1 MGWNKVE
8 KVWLLLKIPEI
19 KIYQSV
25 VTGKISRTE
34 PINII
39 VYLMDKTNYR
49 KIPIQ
54 NNDLL

>member
-1 MGWNKVE
+1 MDWNKVG

-34 PINII
+34 LINII
-39 VYLMDKTNYR
+39 VYLIDKTNYR